1 MPLPSVPF
9 VPAGRIRADI
19 LKIYRDTPGN
29 GAHFGRDKT
38 TRKIQERYYW
48 PTMIT
53 DIRNHLNSCLPCAQN
68 NHRRQK
74 LPGALKP
81 IKPPEGIWK
90 LLSMDFHGPIA
101 PTSKQGN
108 RYIISLTD
116 ILSKFVVAKAVRDC
130 SATTAVKFL
139 INDVILK
146 YGTPTCIL
154 TDNGTH
160 FTAQIMNNLF
170 QHLGVTHLY
179 STVYH
184 PQTNGQIERFNA
196 TMDGKIAA
204 LCNERRTNWDE
215 VLQYVTFNY
224 NTSIHATTKQTPFEM
239 MHGRQATL
247 PFDQQKE
254 IISLTQDPEH
264 GEKIRIYLEKLV
276 NEARNNI
283 IKNQQQYKTRYDL
296 NRQNLSLKLND
307 LVLIKTRNIRNKFD
321 IRYEGPF
328 KIIKQLGIKTFIVQH
343 VKKLTLTKQVT
354 MDVIVPL
361 VERCNL
367 IQ

>member
-1 MPLPSVPF
+1 
-9 VPAGRIRADI
+9 
-19 LKIYRDTPGN
+19 
-29 GAHFGRDKT
+29 
-38 TRKIQERYYW
+38 
-48 PTMIT
+48 
-53 DIRNHLNSCLPCAQN
+53 
-68 NHRRQK
+68 
-74 LPGALKP
+74 
-81 IKPPEGIWK
+81 
-90 LLSMDFHGPIA
+90 MDFRGPIT

-116 ILSKFVVAKAVRDC
+116 ILSKFVITKAVRGC
-130 SATTAVKFL
+130 SASTAVKFL

-160 FTAQIMNNLF
+160 FTAQLMNNLF
-170 QHLGVTHLY
+170 RHLGVTHLY

-224 NTSIHATTKQTPFEM
+224 NTSIHATTKQIPFEI

-247 PFDQQKE
+247 PFDQQNA

-264 GEKIRIYLEKLV
+264 YQQIKTYWKIRRRSKKEYLK
-276 NEARNNI
+276 
-283 IKNQQQYKTRYDL
+283 KYD
-296 NRQNLSLKLND
+296 D
-307 LVLIKTRNIRNKFD
+307 
-321 IRYEGPF
+321 PF
-328 KIIKQLGIKTFIVQH
+328 KIIKQLGIKTFIVQR

-354 MDVIVPL
+354 MDIIVPL
-361 VERCNL
+361 VERWNL

>member
-1 MPLPSVPF
+1 
-9 VPAGRIRADI
+9 
-19 LKIYRDTPGN
+19 
-29 GAHFGRDKT
+29 
-38 TRKIQERYYW
+38 
-48 PTMIT
+48 MIT

-116 ILSKFVVAKAVRDC
+116 ILSKFVITKAVRDC

-196 TMDGKIAA
+196 TMDSKIAV

-215 VLQYVTFNY
+215 
-224 NTSIHATTKQTPFEM
+224 ATTKQTPFEM
-239 MHGRQATL
+239 MDGRQATL

-264 GEKIRIYLEKLV
+264 GKKLEF
-276 NEARNNI
+276 I
-283 IKNQQQYKTRYDL
+283 
-296 NRQNLSLKLND
+296 QNLSLKLND

-328 KIIKQLGIKTFIVQH
+328 KIVKQLGIKTFIVQH